1 MLLFVL
7 AYIGGVLTIASP
19 CILPVLPFVFARA
32 DQPFLRRGLPM
43 LLGMAATFAII
54 ATLAAVGGGW
64 AVQANEYGRYAAIA
78 LLALFGV
85 TLLFPELSDRLTRPL
100 VAVGGRLSESADRNE
115 HAGGVW
121 PSLLRGV
128 WPSLL
133 LGVAT
138 GLLWA
143 PCAGPVLGLI
153 LTGAALEGAN
163 VQTTLLLLAYA
174 AGAATSLAL
183 ALLVGGRVFAA
194 MKRSLGAG
202 EWVRRGLGAAVLVAV
217 VAIAFGVDTGFL
229 TQVSLANT
237 ASLEQSLVDR
247 FRPAGGRVD
256 AKPQSSTVMAGG
268 AMMSANPSM
277 AMSAKPQSMAMSAD
291 PGGRQGGEASSSTVM
306 AGGAMMSANPSM
318 AMTAKP
324 RSMAMSADP
333 GGRQGGDASSST
345 VMAGGAMM
353 SANPSMAITAKPQ
366 SMAMSADPGAM
377 MKAAPAAASEN
388 LPVEGALPSL
398 SGAVEWLNSPPL
410 TAESLKGKVVLVDFW
425 TYSCINCLRSIPYVR
440 AWAQKYKDQGLVVIG
455 VHAPEFPFEKN
466 IDNVK
471 NAVARL
477 KIDYPVAIDNDYAI
491 WRAFSNEYWPADY
504 FIDAEGRIRHHF
516 FGEGDYAQSE
526 IAIQELLAEAG
537 KRDLPASVVAVN
549 ATGAEAAS
557 DEPDVKSP
565 ETYIGYTRAENFA
578 SPGGAVSDATH
589 DYSLADLELNH
600 WGLAGDWKV
609 GGEYA
614 TLAKKDG
621 AISFRFHARDLHLVL
636 GPGAD
641 GAPVRFRVTVDGAA
655 PGESHGADVNADGE
669 GVVTENRLYQLVRQ
683 TGPIVDRTFTIQFLD
698 PDVQAYAFTFG

>member
-1 MLLFVL
+1 MFLFLL
-7 AYIGGVLTIASP
+7 AYIGGVLTILSP

-32 DQPFLRRGLPM
+32 DQPFLRRGLPL
-43 LLGMAATFAII
+43 LLGMAATFAVI

-100 VAVGGRLSESADRNE
+100 VALGGRLSESADRNE
-115 HAGGVW
+115 HAG
-121 PSLLRGV
+121 SV

-153 LTGAALEGAN
+153 LTGAALQGAN

-202 EWVRRGLGAAVLVAV
+202 EWIRRGLGAAVLVAV
-217 VAIAFGVDTGFL
+217 VAIALGLDTGFL
-229 TQVSLANT
+229 TQISLANT

-247 FRPAGGRVD
+247 FHPAGGRVD
-256 AKPQSSTVMAGG
+256 ATPSSSVVMAGGGAMMMSGNAPTMAMNANPAGKGGAEPPSSLVTPGGG
-268 AMMSANPSM
+268 AMMSANAPTM
-277 AMSAKPQSMAMSAD
+277 AMN
-291 PGGRQGGEASSSTVM
+291 
-306 AGGAMMSANPSM
+306 ANP
-318 AMTAKP
+318 A
-324 RSMAMSADP
+324 
-333 GGRQGGDASSST
+333 
-345 VMAGGAMM
+345 
-353 SANPSMAITAKPQ
+353 
-366 SMAMSADPGAM
+366 AM
-377 MKAAPAAASEN
+377 MKAAPSAGAAEN
-388 LPVEGALPSL
+388 LPVEGMLPPL
-398 SGAVEWLNSPPL
+398 LGAVQWLNSPPL

-440 AWAQKYKDQGLVVIG
+440 AWAEKYKDQGLVVIG

-471 NAVARL
+471 SAVARL

-491 WRAFSNEYWPADY
+491 WRAFNNEYWPADY
-504 FIDAEGRIRHHF
+504 FIDAEGRIRHHY
-516 FGEGDYAQSE
+516 FGEGDYAESE
-526 IAIQELLAEAG
+526 KVIQQLLAEAG
-537 KRDLPASVVAVN
+537 KGNLPANVVSVS

-557 DEPDVKSP
+557 DEADVKSP
-565 ETYIGYTRAENFA
+565 ETYIGYMRAENFA
-578 SPGGAVSDATH
+578 SPGGAVSDAAH
-589 DYSLADLELNH
+589 DYSVADLKLND
-600 WGLAGDWKV
+600 WGLAGAWTV
-609 GGEYA
+609 GGQYA
-614 TLAKKDG
+614 TLDKKDG
-621 AISFRFHARDLHLVL
+621 AISYRFHARDLHLVL

-641 GAPVRFRVTVDGAA
+641 GAPVHFRVTIDGAA
-655 PGESHGADVNADGE
+655 PGESHGADVDANGE

-683 TGPIVDRTFTIQFLD
+683 TGPIVDRTFTIEFLD